1 MPNKLSPEELERRK
15 AIIRENP
22 RAYKDE
28 LIDDLVQSDSD
39 ALIDVYRVAA
49 DSWGSFP
56 SSPGDEGPRSVRFPR
71 QPPRSNNSDNSPN
84 LRYSDDCAG
93 RKSTKSLKIKSKKA
107 LKRKSNKALKRKSKK
122 ALKRKNKPLKRKSKK
137 TKG

>member
-28 LIDDLVQSDSD
+28 LIPDWLVQSDRD

-107 LKRKSNKALKRKSKK
+107 LKRKSKK
-122 ALKRKNKPLKRKSKK
+122 ALKRKNKTLKRKSKK